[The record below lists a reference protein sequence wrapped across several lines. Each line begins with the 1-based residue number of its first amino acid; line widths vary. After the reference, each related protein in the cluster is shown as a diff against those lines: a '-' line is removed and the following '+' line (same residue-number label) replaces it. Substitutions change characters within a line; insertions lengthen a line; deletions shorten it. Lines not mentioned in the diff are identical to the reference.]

1 MAPELALS
9 FSVVSVIED
18 VLQTHGSRLSDIH
31 LASRKAEEACTY
43 PLSRSFPFLI
53 SFFSGNVH
61 IQSIDNVGFLPRVN
75 DTFFFCVCVCVF
87 FFKFEIQNLDT
98 LVLFSIRLSF
108 MSLMLICK
116 IKDFIKHQIQVIEV
130 KF

>member
-1 MAPELALS
+1 MFFPPFNVNHQVSRREARNQQLFSESQGATGSFFLAFPQNLAKLCCHFHRDRVMAPELALS

-53 SFFSGNVH
+53 SLFFRQCSH
-61 IQSIDNVGFLPRVN
+61 SI
-75 DTFFFCVCVCVF
+75 
-87 FFKFEIQNLDT
+87 
-98 LVLFSIRLSF
+98 
-108 MSLMLICK
+108 
-116 IKDFIKHQIQVIEV
+116 H
-130 KF
+130 